1 MAKPRIRSPPRTSGD
16 KKTEEDLMA
25 TDDEKLLLR
34 RSLER
39 VKLSNTIVKGKCLK
53 LSSKK
58 GN

>member
-1 MAKPRIRSPPRTSGD
+1 MAKPRIRSPPRTSAD

-39 VKLSNTIVKGKCLK
+39 VKLSNTIIKGKRLK
-53 LSSKK
+53 L
-58 GN
+58 